1 MPMMKSP
8 YALQI
13 ISLSGH
19 SPVFAPNRPTWVPDV
34 PSLVEECLARGCVL
48 VGDEE
53 EEYEAPVVAP
63 GEKSDNDE
71 SEDLFMVGLDQAL
84 MKILT
89 RNDPDDLKADL
100 NPKVNKVVAEMSPD
114 LRRPTATE
122 ISDAY
127 QRLQEN
133 IDLAE

>member
-1 MPMMKSP
+1 
-8 YALQI
+8 
-13 ISLSGH
+13 
-19 SPVFAPNRPTWVPDV
+19 
-34 PSLVEECLARGCVL
+34 
-48 VGDEE
+48 
-53 EEYEAPVVAP
+53 VVAP